1 MQLNLFSV
9 PVFIGNINS
18 KKLKFTNQKT
28 QSSFASDVKTSIE
41 TGEKNLKE
49 ESAQYLVDCIVKL
62 LEEKFKSP
70 FRITLRNIWQ
80 NIYKKS
86 DFQEKHI
93 HIGSHFSF
101 IIYDKIDVPKTLF
114 FNPAY
119 YLIESFYK
127 ESDGFKQG
135 DICDTNFMPPCRE
148 GQIIVFPSFLE
159 HMVRKTSNAVTI
171 SGNIN
176 FKFI

>member
-9 PVFIGNINS
+9 PIFIGNIDPT
-18 KKLKFTNQKT
+18 KLEFKNQKT
-28 QSSFASDVKTSIE
+28 KPTFDSGVHTSFASGNE
-41 TGEKNLKE
+41 NLEK
-49 ESAQYLVDCIVKL
+49 ESFKYLANTIIKL

-70 FRITLRNIWQ
+70 FRITLTNIWQ
-80 NIYKKS
+80 NIYKKN